1 MSARFR
7 LLSLALALSACTAQE
22 GPADAPSSPG
32 AGSGRTTSDADLSGD
47 SVLVGD
53 PPTLVPGPLG
63 RLPRNWTVNT
73 ADVPSAREGAATLLS
88 VRTGTHDGYDRVA
101 FTFDGD
107 TLPGVHLEYVDLPAT
122 PCAGEESVRVEG
134 EGALEVRFMPANAHT
149 EAGEVT
155 VAERRQAPSLPALR
169 ELVLTCDFEADV
181 SWVLGLAA
189 PAGYRTAVLSDP
201 LRLVVDVRHGR

>member
-1 MSARFR
+1 MRYA
-7 LLSLALALSACTAQE
+7 LCLASLALSACFGQERPVPEDTSQETATAAAASQDSVL
-22 GPADAPSSPG
+22 A
-32 AGSGRTTSDADLSGD
+32 GD
-47 SVLVGD
+47 SILVGD

-63 RLPRNWTVNT
+63 RLPRDWTVNT

-88 VRTGTHDGYDRVA
+88 VRTGTHDGFDRVA

-107 TLPGVHLEYVDLPAT
+107 TLPGVYVEYVDLPAT

-155 VAERRQAPSLPALR
+155 VAERRQAPALPALR